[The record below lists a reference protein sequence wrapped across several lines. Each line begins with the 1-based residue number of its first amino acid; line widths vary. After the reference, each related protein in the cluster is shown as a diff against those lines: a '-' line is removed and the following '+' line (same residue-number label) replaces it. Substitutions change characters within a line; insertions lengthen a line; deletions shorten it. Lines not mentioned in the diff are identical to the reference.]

1 VAHSLDAN
9 INSDYSHFGSSNVFL
24 LKMYAASRSCRH
36 ENPRAREVTT
46 ALITLRSFMRD
57 RLHRARTGELR
68 VPQAV
73 AQLTA
78 GYRHLF
84 PVRDDAVLHHV
95 DELYDHAYA
104 IGGSAEDGLRRN
116 RAFLG
121 LIEEDVLPAITDAI
135 EHLRELHREP
145 YRSFILDLA
154 HQGTS
159 SRTKG

>member
-1 VAHSLDAN
+1 
-9 INSDYSHFGSSNVFL
+9 
-24 LKMYAASRSCRH
+24 
-36 ENPRAREVTT
+36 
-46 ALITLRSFMRD
+46 MRD
-57 RLHRARTGELR
+57 RLRQARIGELGVSR
-68 VPQAV
+68 AV

-95 DELYDHAYA
+95 AELYDHAYA
-104 IGGSAEDGLRRN
+104 VGGSVEDGLRRN

-121 LIEEDVLPAITDAI
+121 LIEEDVLPAITDTI

-145 YRSFILDLA
+145 HRSFILDLA